1 MNATCLAGLVAALSL
16 GVHSATWAAAL
27 PSPSEPESGGL
38 TLAYSA
44 SSLLAGSHIER
55 RVRPGLLLSG
65 GLLLGAGF
73 ISSCV
78 KGSSAPSG
86 SYERQWLAL
95 PILGPVVAGVQ
106 SISSS
111 RNCSGGLIGLCSDVA
126 KATGVLLILDAVGQ
140 AVGLGLLIWGLVGKQ
155 VVVPVGSTAIAL
167 TPLLSSGGV
176 GLSAAARFW

>member
-38 TLAYSA
+38 TLAYGD
-44 SSLLAGSHIER
+44 SSLLAGGRVER

-65 GLLLGAGF
+65 GLLLSAGF

-78 KGSSAPSG
+78 KGASAPNG

-95 PILGPVVAGVQ
+95 PFVGPVLAGVQ
-106 SISSS
+106 SISSA
-111 RNCSGGLIGLCSDVA
+111 RNCSGWMSGLCSDLA
-126 KATGVLLILDAVGQ
+126 TATGVFLILDAVGQ

-155 VVVPVGSTAIAL
+155 VVVPAGPTSLAL
-167 TPLLSSGGV
+167 TPLFSRGGV
-176 GLSAAARFW
+176 GFGVAARF